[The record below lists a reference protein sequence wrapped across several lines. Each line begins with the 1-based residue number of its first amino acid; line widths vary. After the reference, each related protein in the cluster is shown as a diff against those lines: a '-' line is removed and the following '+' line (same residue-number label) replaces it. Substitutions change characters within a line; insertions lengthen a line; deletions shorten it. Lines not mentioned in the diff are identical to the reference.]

1 MSNLWMMQSQI
12 KKLLPNAEIVNP
24 PTIDFPIKRFISN
37 STEILPGDCFI
48 AIRGVKFDAHEFLH
62 DVQAHGAEISL
73 ISNIEKLPKNLPGVL
88 VKDTVKATQDLARAW
103 KKVCAAQS
111 LSKLVVV
118 TGSNGKTTVKGMI
131 ESIFKAVVGAEKT
144 LATQG
149 NLNNEIGLPMSLL
162 RLTAEHRLAVI
173 ELGMNHPGET
183 KLLADIAQADIA
195 LINNAQREHQEFMV
209 TVEAVAQEHG
219 LAISSLP
226 ENGTAVFPADSKYS
240 KYWRE
245 LAKAR
250 KVIDFAWTQNVPAT
264 VIGSWVDQSSNHI
277 EINTPHGSIELKLN
291 ILGEHNASN
300 ALAATAVGLAAGMT
314 LDDIKKGLEEF
325 QPVSGRMQVHQLN
338 KHTTLIDD
346 TYNAN
351 PDSVRAAIDVL
362 SSTNITSWLV
372 LGDMGEVGDQG
383 AQFHSEIGAYAREKQ
398 IKKLFAIG
406 ELSKEAVTSYNHC
419 SGNKNDAD
427 INATHFEKIEELF
440 SALKESL
447 QQRSK
452 NEPTTLLIKG
462 SRFMRMERVVKNL
475 VEEIH

>member
-12 KKLLPNAEIVNP
+12 KKLLPSAEIVNP

-37 STEILPGDCFI
+37 SKDILPGDCFI
-48 AIRGVKFDAHEFLH
+48 AIRGEKFDAHEFLH
-62 DVQAHGAEISL
+62 DVQDYGAAISL

-88 VKDTVKATQDLARAW
+88 VKDTVKGIQDLARAW
-103 KKVCAAQS
+103 KKVCADQN
-111 LSKLVVV
+111 LNKLVVV

-131 ESIFKAVVGAEKT
+131 ESIFRAGVGVEKT

-183 KLLADIAQADIA
+183 KLLAEIAQPDIA
-195 LINNAQREHQEFMV
+195 LINNAQREHQEFMA

-226 ENGTAVFPADSKYS
+226 VNGTAIFPADSDYS
-240 KYWRE
+240 EYWRG
-245 LAKAR
+245 LAKTRA
-250 KVIDFAWTQNVPAT
+250 VIDFAWGTKIPAAVT
-264 VIGSWVDQSSNHI
+264 GSWSDQTSNCIKISSPI
-277 EINTPHGSIELKLN
+277 GSIELQLN
-291 ILGEHNASN
+291 ILGEHNACN

-314 LDDIKKGLEEF
+314 LNDIKKGLEEF

-338 KHTTLIDD
+338 KNTTLIDD

-362 SSTNITSWLV
+362 STTNMSSWLV
-372 LGDMGEVGDQG
+372 LGDMGEVGEQG
-383 AQFHSEIGAYAREKQ
+383 VQFHSEIGAYAREHQ

-440 SALKESL
+440 LALKESL

-462 SRFMRMERVVKNL
+462 SRFMHMEKVVKDL

>member
-37 STEILPGDCFI
+37 SKEILPGDCFI
-48 AIRGVKFDAHEFLH
+48 AIRGEKFDAHEFLD
-62 DVQAHGAEISL
+62 DVQTHGASISL
-73 ISNIEKLPKNLPGVL
+73 ISNLEKLPKNLPGVL
-88 VKDTVKATQDLARAW
+88 VKDTVKAIQDLARAW
-103 KKVCAAQS
+103 KNVCATQS
-111 LSKLVVV
+111 LNKLVVV

-131 ESIFKAVVGAEKT
+131 ESIFKAGVGAEKT

-162 RLTAEHRLAVI
+162 RLTADHRLAVI

-183 KLLADIAQADIA
+183 NLLANIAQADIA
-195 LINNAQREHQEFMV
+195 LINNAQREHQEFMA
-209 TVEAVAQEHG
+209 TVEAVAHEHG
-219 LAISSLP
+219 LAISALP
-226 ENGTAVFPADSKYS
+226 ESGAAVFPADSEYS
-240 KYWRE
+240 KYWRD
-245 LAKAR
+245 LAKTR
-250 KVIDFAWTQNVPAT
+250 IVIDFAWGEKISASVT
-264 VIGSWVDQSSNHI
+264 GSWIDQSFNRI
-277 EINTPHGSIELKLN
+277 KINTPLGSIELKLN

-325 QPVSGRMQVHQLN
+325 KPVSGRMQVHQLN

-362 SSTNITSWLV
+362 SKTNMPSWLV

-383 AQFHSEIGAYAREKQ
+383 AQFHSEIGAYANEKNV
-398 IKKLFAIG
+398 KKLFAIG
-406 ELSKEAVTSYNHC
+406 ELSKEAVTAYNQS
-419 SGNKNDAD
+419 SGDLKNVEM
-427 INATHFEKIEELF
+427 IATHFEKFEAL
-440 SALKESL
+440 SAALKESL

-462 SRFMRMERVVKNL
+462 SRFMHMEKVVKDL